1 MENLKEIL
9 RLHKQ
14 WLNGNGD
21 ARANLCNADL
31 HGADLCDADLR
42 DADLCCADLCNADL
56 CDADL
61 RDANLRDANLRDANL
76 CFANLSGAD
85 LHGAD
90 IDYTAWPLWCGSTNV
105 KIDERTARQLLYHA
119 FIVAR
124 GFCEPTDEQKQ
135 FINDFHRVTDGSC
148 EEL

>member
-42 DADLCCADLCNADL
+42 DA
-56 CDADL
+56 
-61 RDANLRDANLRDANL
+61 NLRDANL

-85 LHGAD
+85 LCCADLCCADLHGADLRDANLHGAD
-90 IDYTAWPLWCGSTNV
+90 IDYTAWPLWCGSINV
-105 KIDERTARQLLYHA
+105 KIDERIARQLLYHA
-119 FIVAR
+119 FVVAR
-124 GFCEPTDEQKQ
+124 GFCEPTDEIKD
-135 FINDFHRVTDGSC
+135 FINGFHRVKSGECSKID
-148 EEL
+148 